1 MRGHFV
7 TVRPDPR
14 NLRLKHGNTFTQ
26 FVLRIGIKAFLRQ
39 RAGRI
44 AFWPRQI
51 VFHFEGRIGR
61 GGLAVNRICS

>member
-14 NLRLKHGNTFTQ
+14 NLSLKHCDPLTQ
-26 FVLRIGIKAFLRQ
+26 FVLRIGIKAFLGQ
-39 RAGRI
+39 RTGSI
-44 AFWPRQI
+44 AFRPRQI

-61 GGLAVNRICS
+61 GGLAVNRVSS